1 MRITNYL
8 QESPLFAITK
18 AARILEASLNRALQ
32 DEDLTFLQGLVL
44 VAVFLEDPAMVS
56 PSELAEG
63 FSTTRG
69 NMSHCLSSLE
79 ARGLV
84 KRQIDPDDAR
94 VLRISIRQEGKK
106 RAMRLIRTF
115 DGIQNLMER
124 EFGAKNVSQTL
135 TSIAR
140 IEALGLEIAA
150 RHAAVRTPRV

>member
-1 MRITNYL
+1 MRIRSYL

-18 AARILEASLNRALQ
+18 TARILEANLNRALQ

-56 PSELAEG
+56 PSELADG

-84 KRQIDPDDAR
+84 KRQIDPGDAR
-94 VLRISIRQEGKK
+94 ILRISIRQEGRK
-106 RAMRLIRTF
+106 RAMRLVRTF
-115 DGIQNLMER
+115 DRIQHLMER
-124 EFGAKNVSQTL
+124 ELGAKNISQTL
-135 TSIAR
+135 ASIAR
-140 IEALGLEIAA
+140 IEALSLEMAA
-150 RHAAVRTPRV
+150 RYAAG